1 MSRKQNKANAVSGWA
16 RTKSGA
22 LLIPSDYTERER
34 RAMREKLARDEADRI
49 ADVYRKN
56 AVLLRTHRDA
66 LQAELDAQ
74 LAFCATDGEREEW
87 LRDEDAKR
95 IVNMIAIAEIGLD
108 ACEGRTEWESVP
120 FVTRKEI
127 DAMLETASRL
137 KRERE
142 TGIPVNDV
150 FAKMKM
156 REERFL
162 AAVRDY
168 LERGIGTIEPR
179 IDRNVRG
186 VIDGAL
192 DRRTLS
198 AQEGI
203 EVDSILIASR
213 KWMVEVQDADAA
225 RTAALL
231 GVPPP
236 GPGLAAVTE
245 PKPQSIEERLYAQ
258 RDLRLRSADPRP
270 ATEDEVIGQDAALA
284 SARAILGSS
293 SPGHMLFL
301 GPPGIG
307 KTTVARL
314 AHDIAKKSGTS
325 AFASDAPFVEIDCT
339 NIVLSEQHKIN
350 PITSMVLDGFWGNV
364 MDANKDKQR
373 PRDMPQINFGAA
385 AKAHGGVLFL
395 DEIGELPAWVLNAL
409 LKVLEDG
416 KERIEASRYDA
427 SNAQYPQWVHEFFQ
441 HGIPAQFVLIGA
453 TTRKPSELPPALLS
467 RCEVIQFRALDAA
480 ERKIVAIGTASK
492 VGVGID
498 ERAAALIATQ
508 TSGGRDAARK
518 VQTAHA
524 RATARG
530 SERIELDDVP
540 PGVAELPPRAQCIR
554 EGAHVAFSTEPCR
567 CARCGLRITPVR
579 VTGRCA
585 CGRLSTHSVII
596 GDDEVSADD
605 VCRKC
610 LAMIGTAGVAIEIS
624 AFGGDNRLG
633 VAR

>member
-1 MSRKQNKANAVSGWA
+1 
-16 RTKSGA
+16 
-22 LLIPSDYTERER
+22 
-34 RAMREKLARDEADRI
+34 
-49 ADVYRKN
+49 
-56 AVLLRTHRDA
+56 
-66 LQAELDAQ
+66 
-74 LAFCATDGEREEW
+74 
-87 LRDEDAKR
+87 
-95 IVNMIAIAEIGLD
+95 
-108 ACEGRTEWESVP
+108 
-120 FVTRKEI
+120 
-127 DAMLETASRL
+127 
-137 KRERE
+137 
-142 TGIPVNDV
+142 
-150 FAKMKM
+150 
-156 REERFL
+156 
-162 AAVRDY
+162 
-168 LERGIGTIEPR
+168 
-179 IDRNVRG
+179 
-186 VIDGAL
+186 
-192 DRRTLS
+192 
-198 AQEGI
+198 
-203 EVDSILIASR
+203 
-213 KWMVEVQDADAA
+213 
-225 RTAALL
+225 
-231 GVPPP
+231 
-236 GPGLAAVTE
+236 
-245 PKPQSIEERLYAQ
+245 
-258 RDLRLRSADPRP
+258 
-270 ATEDEVIGQDAALA
+270 
-284 SARAILGSS
+284 
-293 SPGHMLFL
+293 
-301 GPPGIG
+301 
-307 KTTVARL
+307 
-314 AHDIAKKSGTS
+314 
-325 AFASDAPFVEIDCT
+325 
-339 NIVLSEQHKIN
+339 
-350 PITSMVLDGFWGNV
+350 MVLDGFWGNV

-554 EGAHVAFSTEPCR
+554 EGAHVA
-567 CARCGLRITPVR
+567 VR